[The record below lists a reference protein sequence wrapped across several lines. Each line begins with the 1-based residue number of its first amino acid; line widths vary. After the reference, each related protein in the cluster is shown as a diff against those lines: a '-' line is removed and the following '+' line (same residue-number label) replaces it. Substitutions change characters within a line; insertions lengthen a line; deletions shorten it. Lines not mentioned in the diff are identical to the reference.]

1 MNGKKAKQLRQMAKS
16 IVGDTSTEYFRK
28 GNPPTNTI
36 YMGQCL
42 RKATK
47 GLKKVFRNI
56 ARTKGYEH
64 TTDGLQALRQQLEQG
79 N

>member
-1 MNGKKAKQLRQMAKS
+1 MNGKKAKQLRQMARS
-16 IVGDTSTEYFRK
+16 IVGDT
-28 GNPPTNTI
+28 PTTYGIKNKTI
-36 YMGQCL
+36 KMGECL

-47 GLKKVFRNI
+47 GLKKVFRNL

-64 TTDGLQALRQQLEQG
+64 TTEGLQALRQQLEQG